1 MLVYNKQFITEVGMF
16 NFITKAINKISEQKT
31 PEGKSFP

>member
-1 MLVYNKQFITEVGMF
+1 MLVDNKQFIKEAGMF
-16 NFITKAINKISEQKT
+16 NFITKAINKKAEQKT